1 MKNLVIAAISTDV
14 CLTFAALKAKDLG
27 YNVYA
32 VIDASGTWST
42 EIRDLA
48 V

>member
-1 MKNLVIAAISTDV
+1 MAGISTDV
-14 CLTFAALKAKDLG
+14 CLTFAALKAKDLN

-32 VIDASGTWST
+32 VVDASGTWSV
-42 EIRDLA
+42 EIRDTA